1 MHIWCHKQNAQRLT
15 LLFDEIE
22 RKDERVSH
30 FRKRV
35 ETQLKKRLKYR
46 NNVLKQAWFTKRIQ
60 AAFETSQRR
69 LQKNNSHVRTL
80 LSVRCFY
87 ELKIALTEAGCSD
100 DASSDRMSLI
110 LDDSTFIA
118 SESEI
123 LKDAKLAAK

>member
-1 MHIWCHKQNAQRLT
+1 MPQAKRPEIEDLLT

-22 RKDERVSH
+22 PKDERVSH

-46 NNVLKQAWFTKRIQ
+46 KNVLKQAWFTKRIQ

-69 LQKNNSHVRTL
+69 LQKNNAHVRTH

-87 ELKIALTEAGCSD
+87 ELNIALTEAVCSD
-100 DASSDRMSLI
+100 DASSDRMTLNS
-110 LDDSTFIA
+110 DNSSFIA

>member
-1 MHIWCHKQNAQRLT
+1 MSQAKQPEIQELLT

-35 ETQLKKRLKYR
+35 ETQVKKRLKYR
-46 NNVLKQAWFTKRIQ
+46 KNVLKQAWFTKRIQ

-69 LQKNNSHVRTL
+69 LQKNNSHVRTH

-87 ELKIALTEAGCSD
+87 ELNIALTEAVCSD
-100 DASSDRMSLI
+100 DASSDRMTLNS
-110 LDDSTFIA
+110 DNSSFIA
-118 SESEI
+118 I
-123 LKDAKLAAK
+123 VNLAARRIE